1 MYDELKQEL
10 GKALFEHEKF
20 LQMLQLTEEQQ
31 EQLTKSLEHF
41 SEFNDKLRD
50 TFDLHDRIMSRID
63 GRFES
68 LGQTD
73 THTGPQ
79 TIEYRL
85 EIIEG
90 CLSILHSAH
99 KGHTNYS
106 DAEYYG
112 MHDNIE
118 TNKGQLD
125 ALQKKLDRVT
135 KLLENAEFKITGKDA
150 LKL

>member
-10 GKALFEHEKF
+10 GKALFEHERF
-20 LQMLQLTEEQQ
+20 LQMLSINEEQQ
-31 EQLTKSLEHF
+31 QQLTKSLEHF
-41 SEFNDKLRD
+41 SEFNDKLRN
-50 TFDLHDRIMSRID
+50 TLDLHDRIMSRVD
-63 GRFES
+63 SRFEK

-85 EIIEG
+85 GIIEG

-106 DAEYYG
+106 DTEYYG

-118 TNKGQLD
+118 ENKGQLA
-125 ALQKKLDRVT
+125 ALQKKLDRIT
-135 KLLENAEFKITGKDA
+135 KLLENAAFTISGKEA